1 MERLNGKVSVRE
13 VADEILRGSR
23 LSLGRPLCQPG
34 IAVVPVIVPR
44 LLEWSLKS
52 LRMPREGRNAS
63 TKIEEGLPQNTCG
76 VILIDSQGRVVAF
89 KLFHGIQEF
98 WERIDFI
105 ENIALKYQKESQ
117 RRLPEAIVLG
127 KAIVFLARLRSMGP
141 ESILSEDNSD
151 FFAVGFTDHE
161 KVVSDSDGSRSTRA
175 AVIYGMLEK

>member
-1 MERLNGKVSVRE
+1 MSVRE

-52 LRMPREGRNAS
+52 LRMPWEGRETC
-63 TKIEEGLPQNTCG
+63 TKIVDDLPQNTCG
-76 VILIDSQGRVVAF
+76 AILVDSRGRVVAF

-105 ENIALKYQKESQ
+105 EDIALKYQKEFQ
-117 RRLPEAIVLG
+117 RQLPEATVLG

-141 ESILSEDNSD
+141 ESILSEDSSD

-161 KVVSDSDGSRSTRA
+161 KAVSDTDSSRSTRA
-175 AVIYGMLEK
+175 AVFYGSLQD

>member
-1 MERLNGKVSVRE
+1 MSVQE

-23 LSLGRPLCQPG
+23 LSLSRPLCQSG

-52 LRMPREGRNAS
+52 LRVTREGRDAC
-63 TKIEEGLPQNTCG
+63 TRIVDGLPQNTCG
-76 VILIDSQGRVVAF
+76 AILVDSRGRVVAF

-98 WERIDFI
+98 WERIGFI
-105 ENIALKYQKESQ
+105 EDIASKYQSESQ
-117 RRLPEAIVLG
+117 PRLPEATVLG

-141 ESILSEDNSD
+141 ESVLSEDNSD

-161 KVVSDSDGSRSTRA
+161 KVASDTDGSRSTKA
-175 AVIYGMLEK
+175 AVIYGSLER